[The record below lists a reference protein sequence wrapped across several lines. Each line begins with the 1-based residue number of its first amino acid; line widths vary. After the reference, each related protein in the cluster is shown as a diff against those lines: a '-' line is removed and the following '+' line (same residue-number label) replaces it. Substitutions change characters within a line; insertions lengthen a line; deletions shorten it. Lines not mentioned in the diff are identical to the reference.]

1 MQPKLLG
8 GDVYC
13 HYRDPLSSLVRSF
26 YHTTSNLFFFF
37 SLSYKK
43 EHQLS
48 VLSQGAPFPTRPVHL
63 ACRTTAPS
71 ARACRRPGGR
81 THRKDGRGSRARFG
95 SLGGAR
101 CASSSAAHLK
111 AFPVFGSRK
120 GVLECNEHYIHGTH
134 TVAPSSSAHRAAIE
148 EEAKAERT
156 AALLARSLAAA
167 QLLDAPS
174 ETPILLEGLRALR
187 SIHPHL
193 PPGGGMR
200 SPAAAAAKRF
210 AAGNRH

>member
-1 MQPKLLG
+1 M
-8 GDVYC
+8 
-13 HYRDPLSSLVRSF
+13 SNRSA
-26 YHTTSNLFFFF
+26 L
-37 SLSYKK
+37 
-43 EHQLS
+43 
-48 VLSQGAPFPTRPVHL
+48 
-63 ACRTTAPS
+63 
-71 ARACRRPGGR
+71 
-81 THRKDGRGSRARFG
+81 RARMQTAGAVARTARMGAVAAHG
-95 SLGGAR
+95 SVASRGAR

-134 TVAPSSSAHRAAIE
+134 TVAPAPSSSAHRAAFE

-193 PPGGGMR
+193 PRGGGVR